1 MPGLFRSLQG
11 TTVRYVG
18 RMSDRNVE
26 RLMDITDERTVTEL
40 ITSSGGGEAGAG
52 RRMGE
57 WVYDRRMDVVVEGI
71 CI

>member
-1 MPGLFRSLQG
+1 
-11 TTVRYVG
+11 
-18 RMSDRNVE
+18 
-26 RLMDITDERTVTEL
+26 MDITDERTVTEL

>member
-11 TTVRYVG
+11 TTERYVG

-40 ITSSGGGEAGAG
+40 ITSSGGGEAGGG

-57 WVYDRRMDVVVEGI
+57 WVYDRRMEVVVEGI